1 MNTAR
6 AKYWSG
12 NPRIQGSPSKM
23 MKISH
28 PSNLPWWWCC
38 TILYSYQYCIYP
50 LPQPHSHPI
59 LSGTAL
65 AWWWSSAEIRILVDF
80 SSIAGPVQ
88 RANRRFRPVPHSL
101 PPSLPT
107 GTGSRNF
114 SFLYKPHFLCEISGT
129 NFCYSIF
136 IISLTH
142 PAHITPPSSVSSHP
156 PSFKLCQRLN
166 YSYMAPA
173 TSIPPVLWPPVYGV
187 HYGTACDRLL
197 QVTTYRQGG
206 GW

>member
-1 MNTAR
+1 V
-6 AKYWSG
+6 
-12 NPRIQGSPSKM
+12 
-23 MKISH
+23 
-28 PSNLPWWWCC
+28 
-38 TILYSYQYCIYP
+38 LYHIVLVPVRYCIYP

-59 LSGTAL
+59 LSSTAL

-101 PPSLPT
+101 PPSPLAPVVAILAFYTNPT
-107 GTGSRNF
+107 
-114 SFLYKPHFLCEISGT
+114 
-129 NFCYSIF
+129 FCVRSQERIF
-136 IISLTH
+136 VIAYLLSASLT
-142 PAHITPPSSVSSHP
+142 PPTSPPPSSVSSHP

>member
-1 MNTAR
+1 
-6 AKYWSG
+6 
-12 NPRIQGSPSKM
+12 M

-101 PPSLPT
+101 PPSPLAPVVAILAFYTNPT
-107 GTGSRNF
+107 
-114 SFLYKPHFLCEISGT
+114 
-129 NFCYSIF
+129 FCVRSQERIF
-136 IISLTH
+136 VIAYLLSASLTPPTSPPH
-142 PAHITPPSSVSSHP
+142 HRCHHIRPLSNCAS
-156 PSFKLCQRLN
+156 
-166 YSYMAPA
+166 A
-173 TSIPPVLWPPVYGV
+173 
-187 HYGTACDRLL
+187 
-197 QVTTYRQGG
+197 
-206 GW
+206 